1 MRVMVTGATGF
12 IGYHTAIALLDA
24 GHELSLL
31 VRSVEKMETMF
42 GAGRIDD
49 YTVGDITDVDSVR
62 SALQDCDAVIHVA
75 ALVSTRA
82 ADAERVG
89 RTNVEGV
96 ENVIGSAVEMGVD
109 SIVHVS
115 SITAL
120 FDPAAQVLD
129 EHSPPGVGATGYGRS
144 KVACERFVRELQDSG
159 APVYITYPGT
169 VLGPQTPAL
178 TEAHVG
184 LQTYLSA
191 FVPVMS
197 SGNQYVDARDL
208 AEAHRI
214 IVEDS
219 TLAARPGPK
228 RYVLGGHYIPW
239 NDLGPLLEELTHRKL
254 LKIPLSG
261 RLMRLMG
268 RACDRLDRYFDL
280 DMPMTEEGLGYATG
294 WVPMDN
300 RWAEQ
305 QLGIELR
312 PVEETLADTIRWL
325 CDEGHITA
333 EQAGVLAG

>member
-31 VRSVEKMETMF
+31 VRSVEKMDAMF

-49 YTVGDITDVDSVR
+49 YTVGDITDIDSVR
-62 SALQDCDAVIHVA
+62 TALQDCDAVIHVA

-82 ADAERVG
+82 ADADRVG

-219 TLAARPGPK
+219 TLAARPGPMPGTAAISSLVATTTFGMPAT
-228 RYVLGGHYIPW
+228 RSRPARNWARWDAPGSEIRVPIC
-239 NDLGPLLEELTHRKL
+239 
-254 LKIPLSG
+254 ISG
-261 RLMRLMG
+261 CFRTDGCWTRSSTWHPTCS
-268 RACDRLDRYFDL
+268 RRS
-280 DMPMTEEGLGYATG
+280 
-294 WVPMDN
+294 
-300 RWAEQ
+300 
-305 QLGIELR
+305 
-312 PVEETLADTIRWL
+312 
-325 CDEGHITA
+325 
-333 EQAGVLAG
+333 